1 MRYGRRLAAS
11 TGAFGGR
18 STVVAAPRAR
28 RADMRRIPAPVGSLV
43 GVEVASVVAGLAAA
57 YLSLAFLGALGF
69 KASWSDVR
77 DLYLG
82 VIGACVLV
90 GLLYERA
97 RAVTSQPLSV
107 GGGALFGV
115 LCSALAHPLMWF
127 FALLIN
133 ALTADPT
140 VFIGLAWQHQFPI
153 PVAVVYEAIV
163 FAFYSL
169 IYVGWITGLVG
180 GCVGALLAWLAGRR
194 RARVY

>member
-1 MRYGRRLAAS
+1 M
-11 TGAFGGR
+11 T
-18 STVVAAPRAR
+18 APSVRHAG
-28 RADMRRIPAPVGSLV
+28 MRRIPVPVGSLV

-57 YLSLAFLGALGF
+57 YLSLAFLSAIGF
-69 KASWSDVR
+69 KASGSDLR

-82 VIGACVLV
+82 VVGACVLV
-90 GLLYERA
+90 GLLDRRVLA
-97 RAVTSQPLSV
+97 DASRPLSV

-140 VFIGLAWQHQFPI
+140 VFIGLEWQRQFPI
-153 PVAVVYEAIV
+153 PFVVMYGAI
-163 FAFYSL
+163 FFPFYSL

-180 GCVGALLAWLAGRR
+180 GCVGALLAWLAGRW
-194 RARVY
+194 RARAYGNPDPIVYSS